1 MREQIV
7 NSVRMTVLSA
17 FGLGL
22 VVQVAPAAAWTQW
35 YAQNA
40 PYASVPGMWF
50 YQNIPTGPIFG
61 PGQSWQWY
69 YPTLPVNGGVPRFWQ
84 YQATPF
90 GSNSLWSA
98 GVPTSGLYVEQNET
112 PAGYT
117 IRVRH
122 ATARVPSIEVDAAG
136 RSLTISSRSM
146 TGWSTQS
153 ISLPGDADV
162 AGMQMQPGDG
172 VVMIFIPRGR

>member
-7 NSVRMTVLSA
+7 NSVRMTFLSA
-17 FGLGL
+17 LGLGL
-22 VVQVAPAAAWTQW
+22 AVQAAPAVAWTQW
-35 YAQNA
+35 YTQNA

-50 YQNIPTGPIFG
+50 YQHIPTGPIFG
-61 PGQSWQWY
+61 PGQSWQWN
-69 YPTLPVNGGVPRFWQ
+69 YPALPVNGPGFWQ

-98 GVPTSGLYVEQNET
+98 SMPTSGLYVEQNET
-112 PAGYT
+112 PAGYM
-117 IRVRH
+117 IRIRH
-122 ATARVPSIEVDAAG
+122 APAGLPSIEVDAAG

-153 ISLPGDADV
+153 ISLPGDANV
-162 AGMQMQPGDG
+162 AGMQKQTGDG
-172 VVMIFIPRGR
+172 VVVIFIPRGL